1 MGHQVAVRS
10 TAGARVEMLPLEAV
24 RQHDDGEAHLVRRAK
39 AGWPS
44 AWVRIYDAHYH
55 KLYLYSYARTAS
67 RPVAAKL
74 ASQVFMRAVRE
85 IDRYAATQR
94 PLFAWLYRLAR
105 EHVNEHLARHGET
118 ALGFE
123 PEAPASQPREE
134 REMLVALRSLPDE
147 EHEVIALHY
156 YARCT
161 MEETAA
167 ALERSMQAVL
177 QAQTKALHRL
187 LGAAESAGRGYAAV
201 ALPLRPSYAN
211 GGMQA

>member
-1 MGHQVAVRS
+1 VEQPVPPAVR
-10 TAGARVEMLPLEAV
+10 E
-24 RQHDDGEAHLVRRAK
+24 HDEAHLVRRARDC
-39 AGWPS
+39 WPS
-44 AWVRIYDAHYH
+44 AWVQIYDAHYH

-85 IDRYAATQR
+85 IDRYAAKQR

-118 ALGFE
+118 ALDFE
-123 PEAPASQPREE
+123 PEAPGSQPREE
-134 REMLVALRSLPDE
+134 REMLLALRSLPDE

-156 YARCT
+156 YARYS

-167 ALERSMQAVL
+167 AVERSMQSVQ
-177 QAQTKALHRL
+177 QARAKALHRL
-187 LGAAESAGRGYAAV
+187 LGATETAGRRHAAV
-201 ALPLRPSYAN
+201 VLPLLPSYAN